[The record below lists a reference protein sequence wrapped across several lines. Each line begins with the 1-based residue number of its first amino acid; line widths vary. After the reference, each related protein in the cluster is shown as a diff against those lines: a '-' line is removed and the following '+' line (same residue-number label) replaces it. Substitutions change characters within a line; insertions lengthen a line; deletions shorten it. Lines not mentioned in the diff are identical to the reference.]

1 MRIVCILKIMTNYH
15 FGSTPEEDGDSLG
28 VKALLNDQHSIL
40 GRSEVDL
47 ANQTGLAKLVGAQ
60 LLEPGDDAAAGGD
73 GDQLD
78 LGTANPSKK
87 LYNLDG

>member
-1 MRIVCILKIMTNYH
+1 MTWLIRTYH
-15 FGSTPEEDGDSLG
+15 FSSTPEEDGDSLG
-28 VKALLNDQHSIL
+28 VVALLDDQHSVL

-47 ANQTGLAKLVGAQ
+47 ANQTGLAQLVGAQ

-78 LGTANPSKK
+78 LGSTDPSIQNEH
-87 LYNLDG
+87 LVR

>member
-1 MRIVCILKIMTNYH
+1 MTWLIRTYH
-15 FGSTPEEDGDSLG
+15 FSSTPEEDGDSLG
-28 VKALLNDQHSIL
+28 VVALLDDQHSVL

-47 ANQTGLAKLVGAQ
+47 ANQTGLAQLVGAQ